1 MLFNIPVAIANS
13 LSSSLI
19 PSLSRAIAGKNRKEV
34 LSKINSAIRF
44 SMIIA
49 IPSAVGLTVLAEPV
63 SNLLFSGMDNE
74 MLIRMMAVGS
84 SAVVFFSLS
93 TVSNAILQGLN
104 RMQVPIINSAVALGV
119 HVAALYGMLRG
130 LHLGIY
136 SVVYAN
142 ILFAALV
149 CILNAVSI
157 ARYTGYRQEFL
168 RTFLIP
174 CAASAAMGGAA
185 WGIHAL
191 CVKAVGNGI
200 STAAAI
206 GVAIVV
212 YFLLLIL
219 LKGVNAQELLGMP
232 GGAKVLAVARKMRLM

>member
-1 MLFNIPVAIANS
+1 M
-13 LSSSLI
+13 
-19 PSLSRAIAGKNRKEV
+19 
-34 LSKINSAIRF
+34 
-44 SMIIA
+44 
-49 IPSAVGLTVLAEPV
+49 
-63 SNLLFSGMDNE
+63 
-74 MLIRMMAVGS
+74 
-84 SAVVFFSLS
+84 
-93 TVSNAILQGLN
+93 
-104 RMQVPIINSAVALGV
+104 
-119 HVAALYGMLRG
+119 
-130 LHLGIY
+130 
-136 SVVYAN
+136 VYAN